1 MNLEHIQP
9 LSTMANIYTMKL
21 GGSGIW
27 EEQAISDGVLRIGF
41 GIFDEISN
49 LKTLHSIENHLKN
62 SYRRKNLDNDA
73 KQVHLF
79 LNIMTE
85 GDLVLVNLKTR
96 PSVAVGRVSGDC
108 WKANPD
114 EILRP
119 VNWCRHDISFHNLDK
134 DLQQS
139 FPSPGKTIQKVEV
152 SDAVTRIDCIVR
164 TSKDPGPTSVSVED
178 CSYSSANIVG
188 DGCFVEEKRISNM
201 LKRLQTK
208 KNLILQGPPGTG
220 KTWLAKRLAWALAG
234 QKDEKKVRAVQFHP
248 NLSYEDFVRGWRPSS
263 EGRLDLVDGPFL
275 EMVGAAQRDLESA
288 YVLVVEEIN
297 RGNPAQILGEILT
310 LLEADKRSPDNAL
323 ELTYRREDEQGIY
336 LPPNLHIVG
345 TMNIADRSLALVDL
359 ALRRRFAF
367 VDLLPEIGE
376 RWKTWVGEQCGFDDA
391 ILFDIQERMSRLN
404 ATIKADPKLGRQFQI
419 GHSYV
424 TPLPGRETD
433 PSTWYR
439 DIVDSEIGPL
449 LNEYWFDDPDRAAQ
463 ERDNLLEGL
472 AWL

>member
-1 MNLEHIQP
+1 
-9 LSTMANIYTMKL
+9 MANVYTMKL

-27 EEQAISDGVLRIGF
+27 EEQAINNGILRIGF
-41 GIFDEISN
+41 GISDEVSN
-49 LKTLHSIENHLKN
+49 LKTLHNIENHLQN
-62 SYRRKNLDNDA
+62 SYRSQNLNDDA

-79 LNIMTE
+79 LNVMTE

-96 PSVAVGRVSGDC
+96 PRVAVGRVSGDC
-108 WKANPD
+108 WKENPD

-119 VNWCRHDISFHNLDK
+119 VNWCRIDINFYNLDQ
-134 DLQQS
+134 DIQQS
-139 FPSPGKTIQKVEV
+139 FPPPGKTIQKVGIV
-152 SDAVTRIDCIVR
+152 DAIPRIKCIAE
-164 TSKDPGPTSVSVED
+164 TGKDPGPTSISVEG

-201 LKRLQTK
+201 LERLQTK

-220 KTWLAKRLAWALAG
+220 KTWLAKRLAWALVS
-234 QKDEKKVRAVQFHP
+234 QKDEKKVRTVQFHP

-263 EGRLDLVDGPFL
+263 KGKLDLVDGPFL
-275 EMVGAAQRDLESA
+275 EMVGAAQRDPESA

-310 LLEADKRSPDNAL
+310 LLEVDKRSPENAL
-323 ELTYRREDEQGIY
+323 ELTYMREDEQGIY
-336 LPPNLHIVG
+336 LPPNLHVIG

-376 RWKTWVGEQCGFDDA
+376 RWKTWVREQCGIDDE
-391 ILFDIQERMSRLN
+391 ILSDIQIRISSLN
-404 ATIKADPKLGRQFQI
+404 EAIESDPKLGRQFQV

-424 TPLPGRETD
+424 TPLPGSETE
-433 PSTWYR
+433 PGTWYR
-439 DIVDSEIGPL
+439 GVVESEIGPL
-449 LNEYWFDDPDRAAQ
+449 LDEYWFDDLDRAKQ
-463 ERDNLLEGL
+463 ERDNLIQGL